1 MGKMI
6 MVMEQRSDDWFA
18 ARLGKVTAS
27 RVHDLLAQTKSGY
40 STSRKNYMMELMVER
55 LTGVRQ
61 EGYTNAAM
69 QHGIDNEPIA
79 REEYEKRINPSCLV
93 HEVGFIEHPKIK
105 MFGCS
110 PDGLV
115 GSEGLVEIKC
125 PNTAQHVET
134 ILHGFPPRY
143 KAQIQS
149 QMACTNRAWCDFV
162 SYDPRMPEPMQLVR
176 LRMYRNDEYI
186 ETMETE
192 VKDFL
197 KELDEMIVAIEAT
210 KIPV

>member
-1 MGKMI
+1 
-6 MVMEQRSDDWFA
+6 MEQRSDEWFA

-27 RVHDLLAQTKSGY
+27 RVHDLLAQTKTGY

-55 LTGVRQ
+55 LTGTRQ

-79 REEYEKRINPSCLV
+79 RAEYEKTINGLV
-93 HEVGFIEHPKIK
+93 HEVGFVEHPDIK

-115 GSEGLVEIKC
+115 GNDGLLEIKC

-143 KAQIQS
+143 RAQVQS
-149 QMACTNRAWCDFV
+149 QLACTNRMWCDFV
-162 SYDPRMPEPMQLVR
+162 SYDPRMPEPMRLVR
-176 LRMYRNDEYI
+176 LRMYRINEYI
-186 ETMETE
+186 ETMESE

-197 KELDEMIVAIEAT
+197 MELDDMIVAIEAT
-210 KIPV
+210 QIPV